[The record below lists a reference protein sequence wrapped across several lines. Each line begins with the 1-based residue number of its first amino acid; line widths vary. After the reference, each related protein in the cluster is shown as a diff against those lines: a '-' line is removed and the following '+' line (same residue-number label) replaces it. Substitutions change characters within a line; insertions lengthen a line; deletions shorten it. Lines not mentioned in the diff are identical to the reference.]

1 MSKSPDSEENLTP
14 ASSRPSRLVRR
25 WRFVPHSRKSRR
37 EWYDLTREERAVLER
52 LCELYELLPG
62 KPLGWTA
69 LFSATDMQR
78 AIQRA
83 ERSNRCVPLS
93 DVKEVVRSL
102 GASGFLLEGEL
113 WETASSDEQA
123 RVLLNLKRVW
133 GRGPERN

>member
-1 MSKSPDSEENLTP
+1 MSHVPDPEGSLP
-14 ASSRPSRLVRR
+14 ASSRPGRLVRR
-25 WRFVPHSRKSRR
+25 WKFVRHARKSRR
-37 EWYDLTREERAVLER
+37 DWHDLTIPERAVLER

-69 LFSATDMQR
+69 LFSALQMQE

-83 ERSNRCVPLS
+83 ERSNRRAAAS
-93 DVKEVVRSL
+93 DLKAVLRSL

-113 WETASSDEQA
+113 WETAPHAEQA
-123 RVLLNLKRVW
+123 RMLLNLTRVW